1 MGFTIK
7 IEIFTHHI
15 RFNVIGMFET
25 MKEDVEFIIRA
36 ANLSSS
42 HFPRTHSS
50 SSADSKDHRLVSQRY
65 FRSIDKESVKKLYD
79 IYRIDFEMFDYSIDE
94 YL

>member
-1 MGFTIK
+1 M
-7 IEIFTHHI
+7 IEII
-15 RFNVIGMFET
+15 KNRYNVIGLFET

-36 ANLSSS
+36 ANLNTSSS

-50 SSADSKDHRLVSQRY
+50 LSADSRDHRLVSLRY
-65 FRSIDKESVKKLYD
+65 FRSIDKENVKKLYD
-79 IYRIDFEMFDYSIDE
+79 IYRIDFEMFAYSIED

>member
-1 MGFTIK
+1 
-7 IEIFTHHI
+7 
-15 RFNVIGMFET
+15 

-36 ANLSSS
+36 ANLNTSLS

-50 SSADSKDHRLVSQRY
+50 LSADSRDHRLVSQRY
-65 FRSIDKESVKKLYD
+65 FRSIDKESLKKLYD
-79 IYRIDFEMFDYSIDE
+79 IYRIDFEMFDYSIEE

>member
-1 MGFTIK
+1 
-7 IEIFTHHI
+7 
-15 RFNVIGMFET
+15 MFET

-36 ANLSSS
+36 ANLNTSSS

-50 SSADSKDHRLVSQRY
+50 SSVDSMDHRLVSQRY
-65 FRSIDKESVKKLYD
+65 FTSIDKESVKKLYD